1 MNKIQEE
8 KLASLRVIYSIAMK
22 HPETISK
29 VELFREGIDELG
41 KLIEEIES
49 VSSQQSMDITG
60 VNIQK
65 MNARNEILDH
75 LINIAGDIRSYASLN
90 NNHELFEK
98 ANLKRGKLLL
108 MRQLDFISAGRFLI
122 DELKKIPV
130 SFLEKAGYTEEVL
143 SEIEVSFENFNNLF
157 SEPRLRLNERKNLT
171 IQLDQLFRKATEI
184 KKGMLDDHINKFKS
198 IDSNFHQLYMDA
210 AHIIRRR

>member
-1 MNKIQEE
+1 
-8 KLASLRVIYSIAMK
+8 
-22 HPETISK
+22 
-29 VELFREGIDELG
+29 
-41 KLIEEIES
+41 
-49 VSSQQSMDITG
+49 
-60 VNIQK
+60 
-65 MNARNEILDH
+65 
-75 LINIAGDIRSYASLN
+75 
-90 NNHELFEK
+90 
-98 ANLKRGKLLL
+98 

-171 IQLDQLFRKATEI
+171 IQLSVLFKKATEI
-184 KKGMLDDHINKFKS
+184 KKGMLDDHVNKFKS
-198 IDSNFHQLYMDA
+198 IDSNFHQMYMDA